1 MSYLQLTGTL
11 RDWRWPVLL
20 RGNLTP
26 LPTINKQTK
35 MVLAE
40 VRHYGEM
47 QWLLH
52 MVMYQSSTS

>member
-1 MSYLQLTGTL
+1 MMSYLQLTGTL

-47 QWLLH
+47 Q
-52 MVMYQSSTS
+52 